1 MAKVRS
7 KSKIVAFTL
16 IVSTP
21 AHFDLKEHLISVSI
35 DLEDDDLLFEV
46 KILR

>member
-7 KSKIVAFTL
+7 KSKIVMFTL

-21 AHFDLKEHLISVSI
+21 ANFDLKDPLTGVSI
-35 DLEDDDLLFEV
+35 DLEDDDVWLLRVET
-46 KILR
+46 